1 MGNRIWVAGY
11 PLPPA
16 RLKRKPLLEPVA
28 LPPPPPMD
36 QDDGRYEEI
45 DATLREVVK
54 LFSERTDIKTVLE
67 AGHATAELKSL
78 CEARHKEIQQSIRGA
93 ATPGLC
99 PAQPVAVSL
108 TREPA
113 AAQSWRGKCS
123 APSNSTRSGR
133 RRC

>member
-1 MGNRIWVAGY
+1 
-11 PLPPA
+11 
-16 RLKRKPLLEPVA
+16 
-28 LPPPPPMD
+28 MD

-78 CEARHKEIQQSIRGA
+78 CDARHKEIQQTIRGA
-93 ATPGLC
+93 AHPW
-99 PAQPVAVSL
+99 PAQHICALPRPLLSL
-108 TREPA
+108 NREPA
-113 AAQSWRGKCS
+113 AAQSWRGKRS
-123 APSNSTRSGR
+123 APSSSTRSGR

>member
-1 MGNRIWVAGY
+1 
-11 PLPPA
+11 
-16 RLKRKPLLEPVA
+16 
-28 LPPPPPMD
+28 MD